1 MYICFQI
8 QQFVFLADDWNLF
21 FRFLINPKKDKDLR
35 KWAVEGLSYLTLD
48 ADVKEELVE
57 DTKALHA
64 LFDLAKVT
72 MFCFMKQFK
81 F

>member
-1 MYICFQI
+1 MHVCFQI
-8 QQFVFLADDWNLF
+8 QQFVFLVYVCNF
-21 FRFLINPKKDKDLR
+21 FLRFLINPKKDKDLR

-72 MFCFMKQFK
+72 IFQFMKQIK